1 MPPDHATV
9 GLVTAMQQR
18 TLAKIALTAA
28 VAIGGVGFLLYSS
41 SEAAQHYEMVDKL
54 LEKGLVG
61 FTDKALKVHGFV
73 EAGSITEAIINQE
86 QKRTFVLQKSGK
98 KIRVFSTGPVPDT
111 FKEQSEVV
119 ASGRLVKGV
128 DLQKLADDICA
139 KTKVAAGCP
148 IRTDAEQAYVV
159 ESTELMA
166 KCPSKYDGATSNKI
180 DTNFK

>member
-1 MPPDHATV
+1 
-9 GLVTAMQQR
+9 MQNR
-18 TLAKIALTAA
+18 TLAKLGLTAA

-41 SEAAQHYEMVDKL
+41 SEAAQHYEMVDNL
-54 LEKGLVG
+54 LAQGLDG
-61 FTDKALKVHGFV
+61 YTGKALKVHGFV

-111 FKEQSEVV
+111 FKDQSEVV
-119 ASGRLVKGV
+119 ASGRLVKSV
-128 DLQKLADDICA
+128 DVQKLADDICA
-139 KTKVAAGCP
+139 KAKVSAGCP
-148 IRTDAEQAYVV
+148 IHTSSEQAYVV
-159 ESTELMA
+159 DSTELMA